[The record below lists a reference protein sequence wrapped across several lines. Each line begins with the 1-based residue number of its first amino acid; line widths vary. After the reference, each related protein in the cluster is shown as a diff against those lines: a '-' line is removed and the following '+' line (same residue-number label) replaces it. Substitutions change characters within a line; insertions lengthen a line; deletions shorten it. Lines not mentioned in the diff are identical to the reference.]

1 MFTYDDIKMMYDW
14 GNFTDEQ
21 VSAFVPSC
29 ITIEEAAQITGKEL
43 VE

>member
-21 VSAFVPSC
+21 VLAFVPIC
-29 ITIEEAAQITGKEL
+29 ITEEQAGQITGKEIY
-43 VE
+43 